1 MALALVAESKGF
13 APQSEMKTIR
23 YEELDE
29 LAKKALDA
37 AAQAME
43 HAYNPYSHF
52 YVGAALFTEDGTI
65 VPGTNYES
73 ATYTSIC
80 AERSAIVSANTAGIR
95 RFKGVAVIA
104 RGEDYATTEVTT
116 PCGSCRQMLYEVAQL
131 SDTDLLVILST
142 TNKDKIVVTTIKELL
157 PLGFGPLDLQ
167 IDLQKYV

>member
-1 MALALVAESKGF
+1 
-13 APQSEMKTIR
+13 MKTVP

-29 LAKKALDA
+29 LAKKALA
-37 AAQAME
+37 AAEAAME

-65 VPGTNYES
+65 IPGTNYES

-80 AERSAIVSANTAGIR
+80 AERTAIVSANTMGIR
-95 RFKGVAVIA
+95 RFQGIVVIA

-131 SDTDLLVILST
+131 SGTDLSVILST
-142 TNKDKIVVTTIKELL
+142 THQDKIVLTTIKELL
-157 PLGFGPLDLQ
+157 PLGFGPTDLQ
-167 IDLQKYV
+167 IDLQKYR